1 MHMGH
6 GQEACITCLPGQLHI
21 PRTHACIWSRWA
33 GTHFAEGTEG
43 AAVDDKNT
51 RAGGRGVGQELQ
63 HPTAHLR
70 CMQQWQW

>member
-1 MHMGH
+1 MGRRH
-6 GQEACITCLPGQLHI
+6 ALHACQGNSTYIPV

-43 AAVDDKNT
+43 AAVDDNNT